1 MEIRP
6 KLQIEL
12 SDSDKLLEL
21 AGWLIL
27 IFIWAITLYNYPSLP
42 EIIPTHFNG
51 SGKIDDYGS
60 KTTIFLLPLIG
71 SIIFVGLTF
80 LNKYPHTYNFP
91 TKITPENA
99 LRQYTIATKMIR
111 YLKFIILVIF
121 SAIAY
126 MTLQSAKGNLDG
138 LSIWFVPITLVLIFA
153 PLAFF
158 IYKSIKSK

>member
-1 MEIRP
+1 MELRP
-6 KLQIEL
+6 KIKIEL

-27 IFIWAITLYNYPSLP
+27 VFIWVITLYNYSSLP
-42 EIIPTHFNG
+42 DIIPTHFNG
-51 SGKIDDYGS
+51 AGKIDAYGS
-60 KTTIFLLPLIG
+60 KITIYLLPLIG
-71 SIIFVGLTF
+71 SIIFIGLTF
-80 LNKYPHTYNFP
+80 LNKYPHIYNFP

-121 SAIAY
+121 SAIAF
-126 MTLQSAKGNLDG
+126 MTLQSAKGQSDG
-138 LSIWFVPITLVLIFA
+138 LGIWFVPITLVLIFV